1 MSASQ
6 LSIAPRPLEQIFES
20 TDPLVAAR
28 DAEHAQIAARAHIER
43 SALRES
49 VPGAPPRVGL
59 ELEFHLVDLAVPAR
73 RPGWRDV
80 QAVTAQLPPMPS
92 GSAVTVEPGGQL
104 ELSTPP
110 AGGVAEAVADLAAD
124 RAVLRDALAAA
135 GYGAAPVGTDPARRP
150 ARINPAG
157 RYAAMESHFAAL
169 GCAEPGRA
177 MMTATAALQV
187 NLDAGPRAGWAT
199 RLGGIRDL
207 GPVLVAASACSPL
220 LGARESGWA
229 SMRQQTWLGIDPRR
243 SGVVPGADPCAA
255 WASYAL
261 EAPVML
267 LRDPQRPERVRP
279 VGTRVPFGA
288 WVSGAHPFDR
298 RPTLADLDYHLTTLF
313 PPVRPRGYVEIRYL
327 DAVPDRWWP
336 ALAGLT
342 VTLVDDPVAADLARE
357 LCEPLRGEWVR
368 AAREGLRDPRVRAAA
383 TGCADIAARR
393 CPEPLRADVEAYAE
407 LIARGRCP
415 GDELRERAAAED
427 PSTVLEEEAR
437 A

>member
-1 MSASQ
+1 MTASQ
-6 LSIAPRPLEQIFES
+6 QSIATLDEIGGGA
-20 TDPLVAAR
+20 DPLAAAR
-28 DAEHAQIAARAHIER
+28 DAESAQIAAREHVER
-43 SALRES
+43 SALHDTGDGR
-49 VPGAPPRVGL
+49 PAQVGL
-59 ELEFHLVDLAVPAR
+59 ELEFHLVDLAAPDR
-73 RPGWRDV
+73 RPGWAEV
-80 QAVTAQLPPMPS
+80 QALVGQLPAMPS
-92 GSAVTVEPGGQL
+92 GSTVTIEPGGQL

-110 AGGVAEAVADLAAD
+110 AVGVAAAVAALRAD
-124 RAVLRDALAAA
+124 RTVLRRALAGV
-135 GYGAAPVGTDPARRP
+135 GYGTAALGTDPARPP

-157 RYAAMESHFAAL
+157 RYAAMEKHFAAL

-187 NLDAGPRAGWAT
+187 NLDAGPRGGWAH
-199 RLGGIRDL
+199 RLDGIRDL

-229 SMRQQTWLGIDPRR
+229 SMRQQSWLGIDPRR
-243 SGVVPGADPCAA
+243 SGVVAGADPCAA

-261 EAPVML
+261 DAPVML
-267 LRDPQRPERVRP
+267 LRDPRRPGGVTA
-279 VGTRVPFGA
+279 VTARVPFGA

-298 RPTLADLDYHLTTLF
+298 PPSLADLDYHLTTLF

-336 ALAGLT
+336 ALAALT
-342 VTLVDDPVAADLARE
+342 VTLVDDPVAADRARE

-368 AAREGLRDPRVRAAA
+368 AARDGLRDPEIRAAA
-383 TGCADIAARR
+383 AGCADVAARR
-393 CPEPLRADVEAYAE
+393 CPQPLRPEVDALAE

-415 GDELRERAAAED
+415 GDEVRERAAAAA